1 MKKNKQTIGSTTPDR
16 RALSRRDFL
25 AGAALIGAGLAVGPL
40 LGAASSKEIKSGND
54 KGLRKGKNKMKTRK
68 LGKLEVSEMGSG
80 CMSISA
86 NYGPPAD
93 RNQGIKVI
101 RTAHEKGVTFFDTA
115 EVYGPYTNEELVGEA
130 LAPIRNKVAIAT
142 KFGFD
147 LEAGGLNSR
156 SEHIR
161 KVVEGSL
168 KRLKTDRIDLYYQH
182 RVDPK
187 VPIEDVAGTIKD
199 LIKEGKVL
207 HFGLSEASAKT
218 IRRAHAVQP
227 VAAVQTEYSL
237 MERDPEH
244 NGVLKTCEELGIGF
258 VPWGPVGMGYLTG
271 KIDARTK
278 FDPKTDLRSGFDR
291 FSPEN
296 IAANM
301 PIVDFLKQFAE
312 KKNATPA
319 QIALAWLLAQ
329 KPWIVPIP
337 GTRNLD
343 HLNENLGAINVQ
355 LTPADL
361 REIETA
367 FSKIKVHGGRMSEK
381 YMRDVDQTE

>member
-1 MKKNKQTIGSTTPDR
+1 MKKDKQTTGSNTQDR

-25 AGAALIGAGLAVGPL
+25 ANAALVGAGLAVGPL
-40 LGAASSKEIKSGND
+40 LGAASSEEIKNWSD
-54 KGLRKGKNKMKTRK
+54 KGLHKEKNKMKTRK
-68 LGKLEVSEMGSG
+68 LGKLEVSEMGVG

-130 LAPIRNKVAIAT
+130 LAPIRDKVAIAT

-156 SEHIR
+156 PEHIR
-161 KVVEGSL
+161 KVIGGSL

-187 VPIEDVAGTIKD
+187 VPIEDVAGAIKA

-227 VAAVQTEYSL
+227 VSAVQTEYSL

-258 VPWGPVGMGYLTG
+258 VPWGPVGMGYLSG
-271 KIDARTK
+271 NIDARTK
-278 FDPKTDLRSGFDR
+278 FDPKTDLRAEFER

-296 IAANM
+296 IAANR
-301 PIVDFLKQFAE
+301 PVVDLLKRFAE

-337 GTRNLD
+337 GTRNID

-355 LTPADL
+355 LMPDDL

-367 FSKIKVHGGRMSEK
+367 FAKIKVYGGRMGEK